1 MQLETLL
8 AAVLDVAPGTVTSG
22 SAAGEL
28 AAWDSLAHLNVVAAL
43 EETYGLTFSM
53 AEMGELRSV
62 SAIRS
67 FLGARSIEA

>member
-8 AAVLDVAPGTVTSG
+8 TAVLDVEPGTVTSE

-28 AAWDSLAHLNVVAAL
+28 TAWDSLAHLSVVAAL
-43 EETYGLTFSM
+43 EETYGLSFSM

-62 SAIRS
+62 PAIRS
-67 FLGARSIEA
+67 FLGARSIVA